1 MEKIMDIEN
10 KKKQKRLEFEKK
22 DKKLDIASLED
33 D

>member
-22 DKKLDIASLED
+22 DKKLDIAGLED

>member
-1 MEKIMDIEN
+1 MDIEN

-22 DKKLDIASLED
+22 DKKLDIAGLED